1 MTSALKSDP
10 APSDRKHRRIFTDAD
25 KRAIVLE
32 TETARCNG
40 LPGGPR
46 AWARHYRPLSM
57 ARGAMLRQKQT
68 RKSGDCHCRRR
79 TARDITAPIVL
90 HDLLQPPDGMTAVE
104 LDDGRRVFAPIGSN
118 PETVREFRHPI
129 DGDKEMELAFFGPH
143 LGNVDVEEANRISF
157 ELLLR
162 RLVPLDIRQLVDA
175 VALQTAVQRRPRQ
188 MRDGC
193 LQRIEAIT
201 ER

>member
-1 MTSALKSDP
+1 MRKASRPSARWSASDSAKEAPAVNVMTSALKSDP

-104 LDDGRRVFAPIGSN
+104 LDYGRRVFAPIGSD
-118 PETVREFRHPI
+118 PETVRWYV
-129 DGDKEMELAFFGPH
+129 L
-143 LGNVDVEEANRISF
+143 
-157 ELLLR
+157 
-162 RLVPLDIRQLVDA
+162 
-175 VALQTAVQRRPRQ
+175 
-188 MRDGC
+188 
-193 LQRIEAIT
+193 
-201 ER
+201 ERGAR